1 MEKGLTDHPSSV
13 SWDKLGNCT
22 TVMARASTK
31 VTSQLA
37 EPKPLSL
44 WKSERPDQSQR
55 AQTTTQG

>member
-44 WKSERPDQSQR
+44 WKSE
-55 AQTTTQG
+55 